1 MRPSRRT
8 QPPRLPEDMRQ
19 RLEVFG
25 RHQLDPI
32 GSGVKTD
39 VYTSCVVP
47 FVDYINA
54 SGAEQEH
61 FLRELRAAVA
71 ADQGGFATYGAARL
85 TWELFG
91 EKALQLPAALPLI
104 DAGIEFKLARGLPP
118 AMTLTGYELRRFT
131 HWLDQ
136 RRAGP
141 ASRAA
146 GEAGP

>member
-1 MRPSRRT
+1 
-8 QPPRLPEDMRQ
+8 MRQ

-47 FVDYINA
+47 FVDYIDA
-54 SGAEQEH
+54 SEAEQED
-61 FLRELRAAVA
+61 FLRELRTVVA

-85 TWELFG
+85 AWELFG
-91 EKALQLPAALPLI
+91 EAALRLPAALPLI
-104 DAGIEFKLARGLPP
+104 DGGIEFKLARGIPP

-131 HWLDQ
+131 QWLDQ
-136 RRAGP
+136 RRDAP
-141 ASRAA
+141 SSRAA
-146 GEAGP
+146 GGAGP